1 MRKTLIGIV
10 TSDKCDKTRRVEVA
24 RLFQHAKYGK
34 IVRGKT
40 VCHVHDAKNET
51 HVGDTVEIV
60 ECPPK
65 SALKRWEVLRVV
77 KASTAVDR
85 EAMQHAAANLEPTAA
100 PAEAAQPVG

>member
-1 MRKTLIGIV
+1 MRKTLIGVV

-34 IVRGKT
+34 IVRGRT
-40 VCHVHDAKNET
+40 VCHMHDPKNET

-65 SALKRWEVLRVV
+65 SALKRWELLRVV
-77 KASTAVDR
+77 KASTEVDR
-85 EAMQHAAANLEPTAA
+85 EATKFASETAEPTAVPQ
-100 PAEAAQPVG
+100 PAAAT